1 MATFFF
7 FLFYFQNKI
16 WIKWQCTIFAILD
29 QLDQWLDKLFL
40 FCHQYSLICVSMFF
54 LEEITYI
61 CKLLKHCGFSVLL
74 ATLKYLSDKSWS
86 GSFLPSAG
94 AGAVELFH
102 ELDSRWKIAL
112 CWFIFS
118 AEFVLLFV
126 LCMSVWKRVLT
137 LCWEESMKTKNWSRR
152 KGESNAI
159 CFLFVFS
166 GRSAVLNTHQL

>member
-7 FLFYFQNKI
+7 FFISKTKYELNDSVPFLPFWISLTNGLTNYF
-16 WIKWQCTIFAILD
+16 F
-29 QLDQWLDKLFL
+29 
-40 FCHQYSLICVSMFF
+40 FCHQYSLICVSMFS

-126 LCMSVWKRVLT
+126 LCMSVWKLVLT